1 MNKIIEFKNDEKKI
15 NKKKIAIV
23 ITLVILL
30 IALIVII
37 AVYANNKEFRDFMD
51 KYILRKDVYSE
62 NVPTI
67 ELNSDSNN
75 NVIAFDN
82 TICVLSENTLKKYNS
97 SGKQTAEIKLQI
109 NNPVYSTAG
118 KYLAIGEKNS
128 QKAYLISG
136 ENIVWEKE
144 VEGNI
149 SKINVNE
156 NGYVSIIVTGTTYKS
171 VIITLDEKGNELF
184 KNFLANTTAI
194 DTSISKDNKY
204 MAYAEINTGGTSVKS
219 NVKIISIDNARTENE
234 EPVVYTYEAG
244 DNNLIINIK
253 YQDKDRLV
261 CMFDSSIYLIY
272 DNKAEEIL
280 KLKEDNKKII
290 FGDIELS
297 NYAIRLQ
304 EESAGLFSSGNT
316 VLDIKNV
323 LTGKTNNSTI
333 EGIARD
339 LYCYN
344 DIVAI
349 NLGTEVD
356 FPNTTGWLVKRYNS
370 SQEVR
375 NIVIGRG
382 IAGIVYI
389 DKIEIVNL

>member
-1 MNKIIEFKNDEKKI
+1 MNKIIEFKNGEKKI

-23 ITLVILL
+23 TTLVIIL

-67 ELNSDSNN
+67 ELNSDANT

-82 TICVLSENTLKKYNS
+82 NICVLSENTLKKYNS

-109 NNPVYSTAG
+109 NDPVYSTAG

-234 EPVVYTYEAG
+234 EPVVYTYEAE

-333 EGIARD
+333 EGITRD

-356 FPNTTGWLVKRYNS
+356 FLNTTGWLVKRYNS

>member
-67 ELNSDSNN
+67 ELNSDANT

-82 TICVLSENTLKKYNS
+82 NICVLSENTLKKFNS

-109 NNPVYSTAG
+109 NDPVYSTAG

-128 QKAYLISG
+128 QK
-136 ENIVWEKE
+136 
-144 VEGNI
+144 
-149 SKINVNE
+149 
-156 NGYVSIIVTGTTYKS
+156 
-171 VIITLDEKGNELF
+171 
-184 KNFLANTTAI
+184 
-194 DTSISKDNKY
+194 
-204 MAYAEINTGGTSVKS
+204 AEINTGGTSVKS

-339 LYCYN
+339 LNCYN

-356 FPNTTGWLVKRYNS
+356 FLNTTGWLVKRYNS

>member
-1 MNKIIEFKNDEKKI
+1 MNKIIEFKNSEKKI

-23 ITLVILL
+23 ITLAILL

-67 ELNSDSNN
+67 DLNSDANT

-82 TICVLSENTLKKYNS
+82 NICVLSENTLKKYNS
-97 SGKQTAEIKLQI
+97 SGKQTGEIKLQI
-109 NNPVYSTAG
+109 NNPVYSTSG

-333 EGIARD
+333 EGIVRD

-356 FPNTTGWLVKRYNS
+356 FLNTTGWLVKRYNS